1 MIPLVVLGAAA
12 LMAGTMVGFVLA
24 RTVGI
29 FGFHLT
35 FSSGLAWTVLI
46 VEAAGVLMLLL
57 TVGLLWPR
65 RSAPRSAGG

>member
-1 MIPLVVLGAAA
+1 
-12 LMAGTMVGFVLA
+12 VLA
-24 RTVGI
+24 WTVGI

-35 FSSGLAWTVLI
+35 FSSGQAWTVLITVLI

-57 TVGLLWPR
+57 TAGLLWPR

>member
-1 MIPLVVLGAAA
+1 L
-12 LMAGTMVGFVLA
+12 
-24 RTVGI
+24 GI

-57 TVGLLWPR
+57 TAALRWPR

>member
-1 MIPLVVLGAAA
+1 VLGPAA

-29 FGFHLT
+29 VGFHLT

-57 TVGLLWPR
+57 TAALLWPR